1 MEGTAIFYEPDKGG
15 HGLPRDPFKGLVVPR
30 PIGWISTVDGRGRA
44 NLAPY
49 SFFNAVCTDPP
60 CVMFG
65 AASRPD
71 GTANKDSHRNAE
83 ETGGFV
89 VNMVTFDQREA
100 MNETSASLAHGVSEF
115 DTARLEGLPSKL
127 VAAPRVKGA
136 YAHLECVYLQSVE
149 MPTTL
154 PGRRNFVVFGRVV
167 GVHIDEAI
175 LRDGLVDI
183 GRAAPL
189 ARLGYMD
196 YAVVRESFRMD
207 RPASY
212 QPPDSRRTAHPI
224 EKEKHNGHA
233 R

>member
-1 MEGTAIFYEPDKGG
+1 LEETAIFYEPDKGG

-30 PIGWISTVDGRGRA
+30 PIGWISSVDRLGRP

-71 GTANKDSHRNAE
+71 GTAQKDSHRNAE

-89 VNMVTFDQREA
+89 VNMVRFDQREA
-100 MNETSASLAHGVSEF
+100 MNETSASLAHGTNEF
-115 DTARLEGLPSKL
+115 EAAGVQCLPSRL

-136 YAHLECVYLQSVE
+136 YAHLECVYLQTVE
-149 MPTTL
+149 MPTTIAN
-154 PGRRNFVVFGRVV
+154 RRNFVVFGRVV
-167 GVHIDEAI
+167 GIHIDEAI
-175 LRDGLVDI
+175 LSESLVDV

-196 YAVVRESFRMD
+196 YSVVRESFRMD

-212 QPPDSRRTAHPI
+212 RSPDSTAPHPI
-224 EKEKHNGHA
+224 DKGKA
-233 R
+233 